1 MPRDRS
7 RSPRRKERR
16 KSRTPEKKLDKF
28 GRDVSSR
35 PQESSRPSDRYGGG
49 SRGFR
54 EEPSSTSS
62 SSSRRRDKSVKEYR
76 REERSSVDNRYQQ
89 SQPPPPPPPTQ
100 NHYGGGHDG
109 GYPNNQKASGGAGGY
124 DYDYRSGGGGGDG
137 NGSQDSYYDYQPGA
151 VEEAKPEVEDDPVD
165 EETRKMQQLMGI
177 GGFETTK
184 NKKVTDNVGGY
195 AKINRT
201 QRYRQYMNRRGGFN
215 RPLDW
220 VG

>member
-16 KSRTPEKKLDKF
+16 RSRSPEKKLDKF
-28 GRDVSSR
+28 GRDV
-35 PQESSRPSDRYGGG
+35 SSRPSDRYGGG

-54 EEPSSTSS
+54 EEPSSTTSS
-62 SSSRRRDKSVKEYR
+62 SSSRRRDKPVKEYR
-76 REERSSVDNRYQQ
+76 REERSSADNRYQQ
-89 SQPPPPPPPTQ
+89 SQPPPPPPPIQ
-100 NHYGGGHDG
+100 NHYGGE
-109 GYPNNQKASGGAGGY
+109 YPDNQKASGAVGY
-124 DYDYRSGGGGGDG
+124 DYDYPGGAGGSGGG
-137 NGSQDSYYDYQPGA
+137 SQESYYDYQTGDD
-151 VEEAKPEVEDDPVD
+151 EDTKPEVEDDPVD

-184 NKKVTDNVGGY
+184 NKKVTDNVGGF